1 MPPETSPDTYT
12 GNPFAQIAYLL
23 FQVRHSLEDPGD
35 MGRPPR
41 WIRIARARNA
51 TGPSDYIALGV
62 REAINGFAEA
72 LSYMVELT
80 LDIQEILVQTDAA
93 KALVEVTA
101 DFIKA
106 ATSDN
111 FVKGVQT
118 VVGVSVTDAENPLSG
133 VGGVM
138 DSIKRYLGYIP
149 DPDDV
154 YVLGHELY
162 RLLCIEQEML
172 PRQANGTVD
181 EARVPPSTLHHI
193 NVEKSGKIRLLQ
205 WAFNHDL
212 TVFGLGDKANPEEQK
227 LAITRYGARRLWRTD
242 NAKLPSRVLET
253 WSGSGGSP
261 EDIIEFFYDGRETT
275 EANRTLDVVE
285 TFGLLE
291 KMGYTEPAAAQK
303 TAFGA
308 ELTKRLR
315 RFQAINELPI
325 SGELDNTTLNRL
337 LHLDFTAKNI
347 LRAKP
352 YDAARVPADIDPM
365 EEPTAPRST
374 GGFLR
379 IVNPGAEAPQDE
391 AIVPVAH
398 ARYPYYKAGTP
409 LPAVGPAP
417 MQAGGGWIS
426 DAGGDA
432 VPGFVAL
439 RSRYLRP
446 GASRYEGGRFS
457 EGEAASGG
465 QYFYVARFTEPWIPG
480 RAGRPQ
486 NSIFAAPA
494 EWVDGKPPAGTVA
507 RMYQWVRLDTLHRP
521 AGWDL
526 FITAS
531 VLRRSLYEERSQT
544 TGQPDRG
551 VIAVEFY
558 GDDVFKGDLGT
569 PRPRNRTAEPA
580 DMRNATRRAEPWPQ
594 SADTTARLSDE
605 EVAQKRYWVKQ
616 SVDNVLVPSSAVAML
631 VVLEGHYQA
640 GWDIDAYFDDVQVSY
655 TFRKKA

>member
-1 MPPETSPDTYT
+1 MPPETAPTTTT
-12 GNPFAQIAYLL
+12 GNPFSLVAYLL

-35 MGRPPR
+35 LGRPPR

-51 TGPSDYIALGV
+51 TGPQDYIALGV

-80 LDIQEILVQTDAA
+80 MDIQEILVQTDAA

-118 VVGVSVTDAENPLSG
+118 VVGISVTDAQNPLSG
-133 VGGVM
+133 VGGIM
-138 DSIKRYLGYIP
+138 DRIKEYLGYIP

-172 PRQANGTVD
+172 PRLANGTVD
-181 EARVPPSTLHHI
+181 EAKIPASTLHHV

-205 WAFNHDL
+205 WAFNQDL
-212 TVFGLGDKANPEEQK
+212 TVYGLGDKTHPEEEK
-227 LAITRYGARRLWRTD
+227 LAISRYGSRRLWRTD
-242 NAKLPSRVLET
+242 NAKLPARVLET

-261 EDIIEFFYDGRETT
+261 ETIIEWFFDGRETT
-275 EANRTLDVVE
+275 EANRTLDIAE

-291 KMGYTEPAAAQK
+291 KMGYTEPTVAQK

-308 ELTKRLR
+308 ELAKRLR

-325 SGELDNTTLNRL
+325 SGELDNATLNRL
-337 LHLDFTAKNI
+337 MHLDYSAKNI

-352 YDAARVPADIDPM
+352 FDATRLPADIDPM
-365 EEPTAPRST
+365 DEPTAPRST

-379 IVNPGAEAPQDE
+379 IVNPGAEAPQE
-391 AIVPVAH
+391 EGITPVAH
-398 ARYPYYKAGTP
+398 ARYPYYKAGAA

-417 MQAGGGWIS
+417 VQPGGGWIS

-432 VPGFVAL
+432 IPGFVAL

-446 GASRYEGGRFS
+446 GPNRYEGGRWS

-465 QYFYVARFTEPWIPG
+465 QYFFAARFTEPWVPG
-480 RAGRPQ
+480 RTGKPQ
-486 NSIFAAPA
+486 NSIFTASPDWA
-494 EWVDGKPPAGTVA
+494 DGKPPAGSVT
-507 RMYQWVRLDTLHRP
+507 RMYQWIPLNTLDRK

-531 VLRRSLYEERSQT
+531 VMRRSLYEERSQT

-551 VIAVEFY
+551 TIAVEFY
-558 GDDVFKGDLGT
+558 GDDVFKGPGT
-569 PRPRNRTAEPA
+569 PRPRVRTSEAA
-580 DMRNATRRAEPWPQ
+580 DLVSATRKADPWPQ
-594 SADTTARLSDE
+594 SADTTARLSDD
-605 EVAQKRYWVKQ
+605 EVSQKRYWVKQ
-616 SVDNVLVPSSAVAML
+616 SVENVLVPPGATAML
-631 VVLEGHYQA
+631 VILEGHYTA
-640 GWDIDAYFDDVQVSY
+640 GWDIDAYFDDVQVTY
-655 TFRKKA
+655 TFRKK